1 MNRLRDEW
9 GDDPVAS
16 RGIEILRGTPPTPRM
31 PEMKRR
37 VWLAQQQSVTPRAGG
52 FRLSR
57 LRVGVVVAGA
67 ILSIAGTSGAVIAAR
82 RWIVPALR
90 EITRP
95 APKVA
100 SRVAAAKSRTRAETA
115 PSMRAGSVAKE
126 EQELARADD
135 SVIAGEASGQLV
147 TPASVT
153 ARTPAATE
161 NSASAHAS
169 RLSHAGPARRRAMIS
184 GGLPAPASERAAPPE
199 ATSIVIPPTSTTA
212 TTAAAARERTQVL
225 DAMIAL
231 RRDHDPVSAG
241 AMLQHYLASH
251 PSGTLREEALVLAIE
266 AADARG
272 DLALAKRLARQY
284 QDAYPSGRFRRYA
297 EDRAAPGHS

>member
-37 VWLAQQQSVTPRAGG
+37 VWLAQQQSATPQRGG

-57 LRVGVVVAGA
+57 LRVGVVVAAA

-100 SRVAAAKSRTRAETA
+100 TQVAAATQNRARTDTR
-115 PSMRAGSVAKE
+115 PSMRAGS
-126 EQELARADD
+126 
-135 SVIAGEASGQLV
+135 
-147 TPASVT
+147 T
-153 ARTPAATE
+153 ARRSWPAPTIL
-161 NSASAHAS
+161 AS
-169 RLSHAGPARRRAMIS
+169 RVRR
-184 GGLPAPASERAAPPE
+184 
-199 ATSIVIPPTSTTA
+199 
-212 TTAAAARERTQVL
+212 
-225 DAMIAL
+225 
-231 RRDHDPVSAG
+231 
-241 AMLQHYLASH
+241 
-251 PSGTLREEALVLAIE
+251 
-266 AADARG
+266 
-272 DLALAKRLARQY
+272 
-284 QDAYPSGRFRRYA
+284 
-297 EDRAAPGHS
+297 PGHS

>member
-9 GDDPVAS
+9 GDDPVAI

-31 PEMKRR
+31 TDMKRR
-37 VWLAQQQSVTPRAGG
+37 VWLAQQQSVTPRTGG
-52 FRLSR
+52 FRLSS

-95 APKVA
+95 SPKVA
-100 SRVAAAKSRTRAETA
+100 PQVAAAQSRARTDTA
-115 PSMRAGSVAKE
+115 PSMRAGSTAKE
-126 EQELARADD
+126 KLARADD
-135 SVIAGEASGQLV
+135 SDVAGEASGQLV

-153 ARTPAATE
+153 ARRPPTATE
-161 NSASAHAS
+161 KSPSSHSS
-169 RLSHAGPARRRAMIS
+169 RLSHAGPTRRGAMTS
-184 GGLPAPASERAAPPE
+184 GGIPAPAFERAAPAFERAAPTE
-199 ATSIVIPPTSTTA
+199 TSSVVIPPTSTTA
-212 TTAAAARERTQVL
+212 TTAAVARERTQVL

-241 AMLQHYLASH
+241 AILQHYLASH
-251 PSGTLREEALVLAIE
+251 PSGTLREEALLLAFE
-266 AADARG
+266 A
-272 DLALAKRLARQY
+272 
-284 QDAYPSGRFRRYA
+284 
-297 EDRAAPGHS
+297 